1 MILETKSQ
9 ILHDNFAIESLK
21 EQTKQDEQE
30 KKLLLQRFDNIMR
43 KVELL
48 ENEMIEKDRK

>member
-1 MILETKSQ
+1 METKSQ

-21 EQTKQDEQE
+21 EQNKQDDKE
-30 KKLLLQRFDNIMR
+30 KKLLLQKFDNIMQ

-48 ENEMIEKDRK
+48 EKEMLDKDRK